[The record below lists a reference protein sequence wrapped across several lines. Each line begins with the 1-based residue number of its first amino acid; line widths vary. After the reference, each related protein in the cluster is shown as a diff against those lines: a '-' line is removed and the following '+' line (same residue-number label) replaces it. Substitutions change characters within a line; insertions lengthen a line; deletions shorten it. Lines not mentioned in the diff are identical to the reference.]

1 MSFTLIG
8 SIIPINS
15 TLEKKQEAY
24 PSFNVKIAVW
34 TASSSSISSVYLQ
47 ETSMFISCKKKNPQN
62 KPKLLSGLLMMMMM
76 MMIVTRNGQNTQN
89 ETKKLMLLSG
99 P

>member
-47 ETSMFISCKKKNPQN
+47 ETSMFISCKKKEP
-62 KPKLLSGLLMMMMM
+62 
-76 MMIVTRNGQNTQN
+76 
-89 ETKKLMLLSG
+89 TKQTEVAIWSPDDDDDDCYKKWSKYTK
-99 P
+99 